1 MRAEVVPSRLPIVAG
16 ISVTTCRPVAAVVI
30 REISPQRKIAAGIRI
45 GTGIAI
51 CRRVETR
58 MIGEGV
64 GRERNGV
71 IPGRRE
77 GVIDG
82 LIEARI
88 ARV

>member
-1 MRAEVVPSRLPIVAG
+1 MPPDGGKIEGSRPRLFR
-16 ISVTTCRPVAAVVI
+16 S

-82 LIEARI
+82 LIAARI
-88 ARV
+88 VRV